1 MKNKRTKFRTYYP
14 VFLNLV
20 GKKCVVIGGGEVAL
34 RKIRMLLDCG
44 AKVAVVSPVFHPD
57 LSLLAESRAIEVI
70 QRTYE
75 PEDLQGA
82 VMLISATDDE
92 KINQRVADEAKQ
104 RGVLIN
110 VVDDPARSDFIV
122 PSYFRRGGL
131 TIAVST
137 SGMSPALA
145 RKIRTK
151 LEQDF
156 GEEYAS
162 MLSLIEKVRSTLKD
176 RGVTASADAWQ
187 ETLDLDLLVD
197 LVKRGREGEAKSI
210 LLEKL
215 EVLKKDY

>member
-1 MKNKRTKFRTYYP
+1 MKNKRTKPRTYYP
-14 VFLNLV
+14 VFLNLE
-20 GKKCVVIGGGEVAL
+20 GKKCVVIGGGDVAL

-44 AKVAVVSPVFHPD
+44 AKVTVVSPVFNPE
-57 LSLLAESRAIEVI
+57 LFLLAEPGAIEVT

-82 VMLISATDDE
+82 VMVISATDDE

-104 RGVLIN
+104 RGVHIN

-187 ETLDLDLLVD
+187 EILDLDLLVD
-197 LVKRGREGEAKSI
+197 LVKKGREEEAKST

-215 EVLKKDY
+215 EALKKDH

>member
-1 MKNKRTKFRTYYP
+1 MKNKRTKLRTYYP
-14 VFLNLV
+14 VFLNLEGKQCVIV
-20 GKKCVVIGGGEVAL
+20 GAGEVAL

-44 AKVAVVSPVFHPD
+44 AKVTVISPIVHPE
-57 LSLLAESRAIEVI
+57 LSRLAESRAIEVI

-75 PEDLQGA
+75 TGDLQGA
-82 VMLISATDDE
+82 VMAISATDDE
-92 KINQRVADEAKQ
+92 KINQRVADEAKKQ
-104 RGVLIN
+104 GIHIN

-137 SGMSPALA
+137 SGMSPAMA

-176 RGVTASADAWQ
+176 RGATASADAWQ
-187 ETLDLDLLVD
+187 ETLDLNLLVD
-197 LVKRGREGEAKSI
+197 LVKKGREEEAKST

-215 EVLKKDY
+215 GAVKKDH

>member
-1 MKNKRTKFRTYYP
+1 MKNKRTKPRTYYP
-14 VFLNLV
+14 VFLNLE
-20 GKKCVVIGGGEVAL
+20 GKQCVIIGAGEVAL

-44 AKVAVVSPVFHPD
+44 AKVTVISPIVHPE
-57 LSLLAESRAIEVI
+57 LSRLTESRAIEVI

-75 PEDLQGA
+75 PGDLQGA
-82 VMLISATDDE
+82 VMVISATDDE
-92 KINQRVADEAKQ
+92 KINQRVADEAKK
-104 RGVLIN
+104 RGVHIN

-162 MLSLIEKVRSTLKD
+162 MLSLIEEVRSTLKD

-197 LVKRGREGEAKSI
+197 LVKKGREEEAKST

-215 EVLKKDY
+215 EALKKDH